1 MGKHRQKKSV
11 YTPSDKFKQ
20 MSEEKKV
27 TPTYKVYSPS
37 DLSKKWFVYWYDGS
51 RRVRKYGKIN
61 QYATQAER
69 ERAARQLIK
78 ELQQSERR
86 RITTTEEAVSQFID
100 EQKSQWRPKTL
111 QQYQST
117 ANILFEYLN
126 GREVGQEVVNHFLQH
141 IKDTRHG
148 TTYNRYVVITRR
160 LLTAAGYKHLFADVE
175 LVKAHKT
182 PARYF
187 QAHQARRLM
196 ACMEDQQPELALFCK
211 FVYFT
216 FIRPGELRLLRVG
229 DVLMD
234 EKEIRIPGNV
244 SKNRKTEHV
253 VIPDAFFPDLEHL
266 YDRGPGAYLF
276 PSKKQPGHPYGK
288 DVMYRRHEKILDHLN
303 FGRGFT
309 LYSWKHTGAVALV
322 KQGNVNVKELQLQLR
337 HSSLE
342 QTDRYLRQM
351 GVKDLARLRES
362 FPAVWKNKKAR

>member
-1 MGKHRQKKSV
+1 
-11 YTPSDKFKQ
+11 

-27 TPTYKVYSPS
+27 LPTYRVYSPS
-37 DLSKKWFVYWYDGS
+37 DLSKKWFVYWYDGG
-51 RRVRKYGKIN
+51 RRVRKYGTIN
-61 QYATQAER
+61 QHQSEAER
-69 ERAARQLIK
+69 HKAARLLIE
-78 ELQQSERR
+78 ELKQEDRR
-86 RITTTEEAVSQFID
+86 RVTTTEEAVLQFID
-100 EQKSQWRPKTL
+100 QQKSQWRPKTL

-117 ANILFEYLN
+117 ANIFFEYLN
-126 GREVGQEVVNHFLQH
+126 GRDVDRALIAAFLQH

-148 TTYNRYVVITRR
+148 TTYNRYVTISRR
-160 LLTAAGYKHLFADVE
+160 LLAAAGYEHLFDGVE

-187 QAHQARRLM
+187 QSHQARRLM
-196 ACMEDQQPELALFCK
+196 RYMTEKQPELALFCK

-216 FIRPGELRLLRVG
+216 FIRPGELRQLRVG
-229 DVLMD
+229 DVLLD
-234 EKEIRIPGNV
+234 EKEIRIPGKV

-253 VIPDAFFPDLEHL
+253 VIPDAFFPDLEYL
-266 YDRGPGAYLF
+266 YDRGPGEYLF
-276 PSKKQPGHPYGK
+276 PSQKRPGHAYGK
-288 DVMYRRHEKILDHLN
+288 DVMYRRHEKVLQALS
-303 FGRGFT
+303 FGRGFS

-362 FPAVWKNKKAR
+362 FPAVWE